1 MQVLVPLIHQV
12 YMQELTDYIY
22 QACNLDNVPPC
33 LIKYISATMY
43 TSSIYIN

>member
-22 QACNLDNVPPC
+22 QACNLDNVPT
-33 LIKYISATMY
+33 LSNKIHFRHNVYIKHLH
-43 TSSIYIN
+43 